1 MGFLFILLYLGI
13 ILAVIEINVILFA
26 ATGLDRSIAR
36 FQVISMLTGTGF
48 TTGESELIIKHPV
61 RRRLGAFLI
70 LFGAFSLAVIISAI
84 TNLLADSLYTQLA
97 AYIGAFLVA
106 AIVVLRTPLARK
118 KLENLFEKEVKKH
131 DDLADLPIAD
141 VMLFGEDDEIVEIE
155 IHEDSSH
162 VGSCFRD
169 ILAKD
174 NDVMVLF
181 ISRDNEK
188 IRNKSYSTELKAG
201 DKAILYGDR
210 TAIRDE
216 FGNEIIKHKT
226 T

>member
-26 ATGLDRSIAR
+26 ATGLDRTIAR

-61 RRRLGAFLI
+61 RRKVGAFLI

-84 TNLLADSLYTQLA
+84 SNLLADNLYTQLA

-106 AIVVLRTPLARK
+106 AIVVMRTPVARK
-118 KLENLFEKEVKKH
+118 KLENLFKKEVKKH

-141 VMLFGEDDEIVEIE
+141 VMLFGEDDEIVEIKITE
-155 IHEDSSH
+155 ESSH
-162 VGSCFRD
+162 VGSCFQD
-169 ILAKD
+169 ILKKD
-174 NDVMVLF
+174 KDIMVLF

-188 IRNKSYSTELKAG
+188 IRIDSYSTKLKAG

-210 TAIRDE
+210 AAIRDE
-216 FGNEIIKHKT
+216 FGNEIVKHKT